1 MFSFIH
7 MHILIQILLWKK
19 QNKLHSL
26 RPPSILGSDVVLC
39 CCGPVLKFSLW
50 SRDPGVCL
58 FGMPGS
64 VAEERYQSSLWL
76 KKEVKNLLPFPF
88 PQLIQKATVGVCTFE
103 RERER
108 ALRWLICQQP
118 ENGLVLLSHNWVTNV
133 PPWFPVLLTLLFTSH
148 TTSGAFTLDVR
159 DSLVLSPLTPG

>member
-7 MHILIQILLWKK
+7 RRTLIEILLLKK

-26 RPPSILGSDVVLC
+26 RPPSILDSDVVLC

-50 SRDPGVCL
+50 SRDAGVVCL
-58 FGMPGS
+58 
-64 VAEERYQSSLWL
+64 VCHRAEERYQSSLWL

-88 PQLIQKATVGVCTFE
+88 PQLIQKATVGICTFE

-108 ALRWLICQQP
+108 ALRWLICQQS

-133 PPWFPVLLTLLFTSH
+133 PPWLTLSYSH
-148 TTSGAFTLDVR
+148 LTLTSGEFTLDVR
-159 DSLVLSPLTPG
+159 DSSVEAINTRRVI